1 MIAQSPAGLL
11 TPELRHELVRAKGR
25 TKAMRKAASVAA
37 FNGWSTGIMAAISAP
52 FALFSA
58 AGLLMTT
65 GLAVVAYNEFRGRK
79 RLLALNPA
87 STDFL
92 GWNQIGF
99 FILIVAYC
107 LWMLFTSIGS
117 FSAELQAK
125 PELEAALGSLDGFDD
140 LYRRFVVGFYGTGI
154 LLSAIFQGATAIYYF
169 TRRKHVDTYLQETPA
184 WVQEIEL
191 ITSAQ

>member
-1 MIAQSPAGLL
+1 MNTQSPTGPL

-37 FNGWSTGIMAAISAP
+37 FNGCSTGIMAAISAP

-58 AGLLMTT
+58 AGFLMTA
-65 GLAVVAYNEFRGRK
+65 GLVVIAYNEFRGRK
-79 RLLALNPA
+79 RLLDLDPE
-87 STDFL
+87 STAFL

-99 FILIVAYC
+99 FILILAYC

-117 FSAELQAK
+117 FAAELQAQ
-125 PELEAALGSLDGFDD
+125 PELEAVFGSLDGLDD
-140 LYRRFVVGFYGTGI
+140 LYRRFVIGFYGTVI
-154 LLSAIFQGATAIYYF
+154 VFSAIFQGATAAYYF
-169 TRRKHVDTYLQETPA
+169 TRRKHMDTYLKETPS

-191 ITSAQ
+191 IRSAR

>member
-1 MIAQSPAGLL
+1 MNAQSTTGLL
-11 TPELRHELVRAKGR
+11 TPELRHELVRAKER
-25 TKAMRKAASVAA
+25 TKAMRKAASMAA

-58 AGLLMTT
+58 AGFLMTA

-79 RLLALNPA
+79 RLLALDPT
-87 STDFL
+87 STAFL

-117 FSAELQAK
+117 FAAELQAQ
-125 PELEAALGSLDGFDD
+125 PELEASLGSLDGFDD
-140 LYRRFVVGFYGTGI
+140 LYRRFVIGFYGTVI

-169 TRRKHVDTYLQETPA
+169 TRRKHVDTYVQETPA

-191 ITSAQ
+191 ITSAR